1 MQIPFVD
8 LKSQYL
14 SIKQEIDDAISSVI
28 RETAFIG
35 GRRIVEFEETFAA
48 AQGAKHC
55 IAVANGTD
63 ALYVVMKMLDIGR
76 GHEVI
81 TVANSWISTSETISQ
96 TGAKPVFVDI
106 DRHSNIDVSLIE
118 DAITENTKA
127 IIPVHL
133 YGQPAD
139 IDTLRTICKNFQLA
153 LIEDCAQAHLAEFD
167 GTPVG
172 NFGSA
177 GTFSF
182 YPGKNLGAY
191 GDAGAIIAN
200 DAELAERCR
209 MFARHGAH
217 RKHEHQIEGI
227 NSRMDGI
234 QAAILNVKLKYLAD
248 WTRRR
253 QKVANMYS
261 EQLSGVDSITR
272 PITAPNRS
280 HVYHLYVIR
289 SPKRDK
295 LREHLTSKG
304 VQTGIHYPTALPF
317 LPAYAYLNCDPSGY
331 NRARKYQGEIL
342 SLPIFPEMTEE
353 KITYVTSAI
362 KEFCIS

>member
-14 SIKQEIDDAISSVI
+14 SIKQEIEDAIFSVI

-35 GRRIVEFEETFAA
+35 GRRIVEFEEAFAA

-55 IAVANGTD
+55 VAVANGTD
-63 ALYVVMKMLDIGR
+63 ALYVAMKMLGIGR
-76 GHEVI
+76 DHEVI

-106 DRHSNIDVSLIE
+106 DRHSNINVSLIE

-139 IDTLRTICKNFQLA
+139 VDAVQAICKDYQVA
-153 LIEDCAQAHLAEFD
+153 LIEDCAQAHLADFD

-172 NFGSA
+172 NFGNA

-191 GDAGAIIAN
+191 GDAGAIVTN
-200 DAELAERCR
+200 DAEFADRCR
-209 MFARHGAH
+209 MYAHHGALK
-217 RKHEHQIEGI
+217 KHEHQMEGI
-227 NSRMDGI
+227 NSRLDGI
-234 QAAILNVKLKYLAD
+234 QAAILSVKLKYLVN
-248 WTRRR
+248 WTRKR
-253 QKVANMYS
+253 QNIASMYV
-261 EQLSGVDSITR
+261 ERLNDVGSINL
-272 PITAPNRS
+272 PVIAPNRS

-289 SPKRDK
+289 SPERDR
-295 LREHLTSKG
+295 LREHLSSKG

-317 LPAYAYLNCDPSGY
+317 LPAYSYLYSDPSQFS
-331 NRARKYQGEIL
+331 RAQRYQDEIL

-353 KITYVTSAI
+353 QVTYVTSAI
-362 KEFCIS
+362 KDFCDK